1 MTAATLKN
9 PSYDKLMEKVE
20 KLRTRL
26 RADSNYIRGKEIQN
40 ELITYKRKLL
50 SLQLSSRDIRIFTKI
65 RAKSLKKVKYNTKR
79 SKRLIQ
85 RRDQEMKILKEEL
98 FGQKSKFNKLQAE
111 TKKIEFNLLQHKDKI
126 ASLMSAIKE
135 RADKDNKMFDTK
147 TARSIL

>member
-1 MTAATLKN
+1 
-9 PSYDKLMEKVE
+9 
-20 KLRTRL
+20 
-26 RADSNYIRGKEIQN
+26 
-40 ELITYKRKLL
+40 
-50 SLQLSSRDIRIFTKI
+50 
-65 RAKSLKKVKYNTKR
+65 
-79 SKRLIQ
+79 
-85 RRDQEMKILKEEL
+85 MKILKEEL

>member
-1 MTAATLKN
+1 
-9 PSYDKLMEKVE
+9 MEKVE

-65 RAKSLKKVKYNTKR
+65 RAKSLKKVKSNTKR